1 MSGRFT
7 HVVLHLADHYY
18 QGEDAYISIEHYVSG
33 ALTAAVSATVTV
45 DDPMGAAVVSAAA
58 MTSTSTGVYG
68 YKWTIGASANPG
80 VYRVQVTTTY
90 TSGAVTYTNMETF
103 GITEVRLKV

>member
-18 QGEDAYISIEHYVSG
+18 QGEDAYISIEHYYSG
-33 ALTAAVSATVTV
+33 TLTDAVSATVMIRDTV
-45 DDPMGAAVVSAAA
+45 NAAVVSAAA
-58 MTSTSTGVYG
+58 MTKTATGVYG
-68 YKWTIGASANPG
+68 YEWAIGASANPG
-80 VYRVQVTTTY
+80 IHKVQVTTTY
-90 TSGAVTYTNMETF
+90 TSGAVTYTNMESF